1 MTPRPDWPRRHP
13 ALRLPD
19 LTPRRRLWLLVVGW
33 LLILLGIVGIFL
45 PILQGFLF
53 LALGAATLSLVSE
66 SMLWGLRWLMRP
78 CPRAWRATLRLRR
91 RMLRQVGESE
101 EGKETEG
108 GGRPEDPNV

>member
-1 MTPRPDWPRRHP
+1 MARRSDWPRRHP
-13 ALRLPD
+13 TLRLPD

-33 LLILLGIVGIFL
+33 FLMLLGVVGLFL

-53 LALGAATLSLVSE
+53 LGLGAATLSLVSE

-91 RMLRQVGESE
+91 RLLRKIGEGDQKD
-101 EGKETEG
+101 EGSDVEAPPQDE
-108 GGRPEDPNV
+108 